1 MIKQG
6 IIRKD
11 NYEEL
16 KNSDIFK
23 EIENYSDDFLRLSR
37 EKLTEFA
44 DKWVQDPFHQWSRVY
59 EYPFV
64 ISQIVKYANSSSNKL
79 KVLDAGSGIS
89 FAPYYL
95 AENLEGIGVECCDY
109 DDMLI
114 EIFGSVNK
122 LKDSNVK
129 FFPADIRN
137 IKQADNTYDIIYCI
151 SVLEHTDNYTDI
163 IDEFNRILKPGGIL
177 ILTFDI
183 SIDGS
188 ADIPVAKAEQLL
200 NKLETT
206 FKNYNLEGSLD
217 VVKELD
223 NEDLL
228 LTTRYIKETNR
239 SLLPWKYPYLM
250 WLKTLSKGKMPKSF
264 FRNLACYCGVFE
276 KK

>member
-1 MIKQG
+1 
-6 IIRKD
+6 
-11 NYEEL
+11 
-16 KNSDIFK
+16 
-23 EIENYSDDFLRLSR
+23 
-37 EKLTEFA
+37 
-44 DKWVQDPFHQWSRVY
+44 QWSRVY

-64 ISQIVKYANSSSNKL
+64 IAQIVKYANSGTNKL
-79 KVLDAGSGIS
+79 KLLDAGSGVS

-95 AENLEGIGVECCDY
+95 AEKLEDIDIECCDY

-129 FFPADIRN
+129 FFLRKPFDL
-137 IKQADNTYDIIYCI
+137 KDPDNTYDIIYCI
-151 SVLEHTDNYTDI
+151 SVLEHTDNYTGI
-163 IDEFNRILKPGGIL
+163 VDEFNRILKPGGIL

-188 ADIPVAKAEQLL
+188 ADIPIAKAEKLL

-206 FKNYNLEGSLD
+206 FKNYHSEGSLNIA
-217 VVKELD
+217 KELD

-228 LTTRYIKETNR
+228 LTTRYIKESNR
-239 SLLPWKYPYLM
+239 SLLPWKYPHLM
-250 WLKTLSKGKMPKSF
+250 WLKTLSKGKIPRSF